1 MNLILLAVGFFLLAV
16 IAFDIAYSTISA
28 NQTGPVTTRIATG
41 LWTAF
46 CFLASRF
53 GQNMVLRFAGPFVM
67 SGLALSWVALT
78 SLGWLLIFRSD
89 PEGLVLK
96 QTGEA
101 ANWLQTYAYVGS
113 ALSTVG
119 SSNVRAATALWDNL
133 AMVAAV
139 NGMIVLT
146 LSVTFV
152 LNVTQTVAAGRSF
165 SALIG
170 VRDPADP
177 SNDDLIMP
185 ALADI
190 STRLNASPLAL
201 YYTPMRGKRSV
212 PMSLEWLAQR
222 VAGDSQRARD
232 YRQLLGELP
241 YLDVDADADPDQ
253 FAAAMEEWASR
264 FSTTNR

>member
-1 MNLILLAVGFFLLAV
+1 MNLILLAAGFSLLVV
-16 IAFDIAYSTISA
+16 IVFDIAYSTISA
-28 NQTGPVTTRIATG
+28 NQTGPVTTRIAMG

-46 CFLASRF
+46 RFLASRM
-53 GQNMVLRFAGPFVM
+53 GQDMVLRVAGPFVM
-67 SGLALSWVALT
+67 SGLALSWIALT
-78 SLGWLLIFRSD
+78 SLGWLLIFRS
-89 PEGLVLK
+89 EANNLVLK
-96 QTGEA
+96 ETGEA
-101 ANWLQTYAYVGS
+101 ANWLQAYAYVGS

-119 SSNVRAATALWDNL
+119 SSNVRAATTLWDNL
-133 AMVAAV
+133 TVVAAV

-177 SNDDLIMP
+177 SNDDLLMP

-190 STRLNASPLAL
+190 CTRLNASPLAL
-201 YYTPMRGKRSV
+201 YYTPMHGKRSV
-212 PMSLEWLAQR
+212 PMSLEWLARR
-222 VAGDSQRARD
+222 VAGDTQRAHH

-241 YLDVDADADPDQ
+241 YLDIDADSDPDQ
-253 FAAAMEEWASR
+253 FPAAMKEWASR
-264 FSTTNR
+264 FSTMNR